1 MKKFIIFLTII
12 FFMLTVALVFFNEG
26 WPFRCSFCSL
36 DALQTVEQGALDS
49 ITATR
54 KPSQREFM
62 ELTYQGYDLPI
73 FDHSDDTNLFCKQLT
88 DSISVERNIDCEA
101 VKTIDGNRMTI
112 AAYDDTTYRL
122 YHIELTTLPVISIT
136 TLGGT
141 KTESVSDEYCYG
153 VFTVFDSGTGEA
165 AQFDIG
171 VKTRGGTSKL
181 FYPKKSYTVKFV
193 NAINGKDESHSV
205 LGMMKNSRFALNSLY
220 EDDSKIRDIVSLQ
233 LWEEMENTQGTSRDY
248 SIDMIPSEVVFN
260 GEYWGLYGFQEIVNV
275 DSMLGGSREAAA
287 TFKILY
293 YHIPVL
299 EALDPAAEEWQSI
312 ELTSCFMDNPWE
324 CMRGFI
330 EDAYYTSDDEFR
342 DQVGTGL
349 DMQNCRDFYL
359 YLSLIYATDNIWKN
373 CVFVQT
379 ADEAGEMKLRL
390 VPWDTDQCLGIFW
403 STYTDLKVELDIT
416 RAERDFAEE
425 GPYLLGRLWELDAGG
440 FRSSAA
446 NRWFELRNGAL
457 SEESL
462 DALIDGTFTAVT
474 ESGARAR
481 DAARWPKSAVCEDNS
496 FIDEFVSRRLTY
508 LDDYYAGI
516 LAGNG

>member
-1 MKKFIIFLTII
+1 MKKSIVFITIVLLI
-12 FFMLTVALVFFNEG
+12 LVVALVLYSEG
-26 WPFRCSFCSL
+26 MPFCSSFCPL
-36 DALQTVEQGALDS
+36 KTIQTVEQSELDS
-49 ITATR
+49 IIEKR
-54 KPSQREFM
+54 KPISREFIR
-62 ELTYQGYDLPI
+62 LTYQGYDLPA
-73 FDHSDDTNLFCKQLT
+73 FDQSGDTFLFCRQLT
-88 DSISVERNIDCEA
+88 DNISVERNIDCEA
-101 VKTIDGNRMTI
+101 VKTTDGNSMTI
-112 AAYDDTTYRL
+112 AAYDDMTYRL
-122 YHIELTTLPVISIT
+122 YHIELTTLPVICIKAT
-136 TLGGT
+136 GETR
-141 KTESVSDEYCYG
+141 TESIFDDYNYG
-153 VFTVFDSGTGEA
+153 FFTVFDGDTGEA
-165 AQFDIG
+165 QQYDIG
-171 VKTRGGTSKL
+171 IKTRGGTSKL
-181 FYPKKSYTVKFV
+181 FYPKKSYTVKFI
-193 NAINGKDESHSV
+193 NATNGKDESHSL
-205 LGMMKNSRFALNSLY
+205 LGMTENSRFALNSLY

-299 EALDPAAEEWQSI
+299 EAFDPASEEWQSI
-312 ELTSCFMDNPWE
+312 ELTSCSMGNPWE
-324 CMRGFI
+324 CMREFI

-342 DQVGTGL
+342 SQVGTRL
-349 DMQNCRDFYL
+349 DMQNCKDFYL
-359 YLSLIYATDNIWKN
+359 YLSFIYATDNIWKN
-373 CVFVQT
+373 CVFVQS
-379 ADEAGEMKLRL
+379 ADEAGAMKLRL

-481 DAARWPKSAVCEDNS
+481 DAARWPKSAVCADNS

-508 LDDYYAGI
+508 LDDYYADI
-516 LAGNG
+516 LAENG